1 MWMHTYKNHHGY
13 WYCMPKIIFL
23 FIKYFNDVSIEY
35 FNIHCYLY
43 SVFGESLTNVKI
55 AVNEYEQSWDG
66 TTDLKYEA
74 L

>member
-1 MWMHTYKNHHGY
+1 ML
-13 WYCMPKIIFL
+13 KIIFL
-23 FIKYFNDVSIEY
+23 FIKYFNDVFIKY
-35 FNIHCYLY
+35 LNIHCYLY

-55 AVNEYEQSWDG
+55 AVNAYDQSWDG